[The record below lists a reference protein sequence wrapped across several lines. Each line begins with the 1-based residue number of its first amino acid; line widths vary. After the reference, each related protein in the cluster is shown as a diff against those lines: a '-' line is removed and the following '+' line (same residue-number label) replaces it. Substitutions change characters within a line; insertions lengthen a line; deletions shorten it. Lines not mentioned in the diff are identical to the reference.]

1 MDPRT
6 SGIILRTRPL
16 TETSLIVRWLTP
28 DFGRLGTVAKGARRS
43 KSPFLG
49 KLDLFYLAEF
59 SFHPSRSSDL
69 HTLREVSV
77 RNYQH
82 GLRGDLG
89 YLRQASYFAQ
99 LLEQTTETGT
109 PLPNLFVLL
118 RDVLEALP
126 LAPPQALTVF
136 AFEIRLLIEHGLTP
150 GLEQTSLT
158 PGARQLLQLAA
169 SAEWPVLTRLRLS
182 QSQVDELDRFLAGFL
197 MEQFG
202 KIPAARPLAVSAA

>member
-1 MDPRT
+1 MEQRT

-28 DFGRLGTVAKGARRS
+28 DFGRLATVAKGARRS

-49 KLDLFYLAEF
+49 KLDLFYVADL
-59 SFHPSRSSDL
+59 SFHPSRSTDL

-82 GLRGDLG
+82 GLRGELG
-89 YLRQASYFAQ
+89 YLQQASYFAQ

-109 PLPNLFVLL
+109 PLPNLFALL

-126 LAPPQALTVF
+126 QAPPHALTVF
-136 AFEIRLLIEHGLTP
+136 AFEIRLLVELGLMPDLEHS
-150 GLEQTSLT
+150 SLT
-158 PGARQLLQLAA
+158 PGARQVLQLAA
-169 SAEWPVLTRLRLS
+169 SAEWPVLSRLRLS
-182 QSQVDELDRFLAGFL
+182 RPQVEELDRFLAGFL
-197 MEQFG
+197 LDQFG
-202 KIPAARPLAVSAA
+202 KIPIARPLAVSAA